1 MDAVG
6 LYPNI
11 PRDEGLCALRKRLE
25 SRKQKHVSTDTIIDL
40 VEVVLKITCLHSEKR
55 HLSKNGG
62 TAIVTKLARPY
73 SILFMAELEEEMMKN
88 SEYKRYLWRYI
99 GKHFSCGNMLRIN

>member
-1 MDAVG
+1 MFTFG
-6 LYPNI
+6 KK
-11 PRDEGLCALRKRLE
+11 ALTQKRG
-25 SRKQKHVSTDTIIDL
+25 I
-40 VEVVLKITCLHSEKR
+40 
-55 HLSKNGG
+55 
-62 TAIVTKLARPY
+62 AIVTKLARPY